1 MISAAHRPSGAAP
14 LRRWGGRA
22 LVAAAVLAWVLFLRP
37 QPFGGPASYVLV
49 SGHSMR
55 PQLETGDLVI
65 TQRKDAYARGD
76 VIAYRIPRGEPGAG
90 AYVIH
95 RITGG
100 SPHDGYRT
108 QGDNREE
115 PDLWRPRPRDI
126 EGRLWVR
133 VPKAGSLI
141 ALLSAPIPLAT
152 AAGLL
157 TFLTVGGGGG
167 RLRAIRRVGH

>member
-1 MISAAHRPSGAAP
+1 MTADAHRPSRAAA
-14 LRRWGGRA
+14 LRRWGARA
-22 LVAAAVLAWVLFLRP
+22 LVTAAVLAWILFLRP
-37 QPFGGPASYVLV
+37 QAFGGPASYVLV

-65 TQRKDAYARGD
+65 TQRKDTYARGD

-95 RITGG
+95 RVTGG
-100 SPHDGYRT
+100 SPHDGFRT

-115 PDLWRPRPRDI
+115 QDIWRPRRRDI
-126 EGRLWVR
+126 EGRLWFR
-133 VPKAGSLI
+133 LPKAGSLI
-141 ALLSAPIPLAT
+141 AQLSAPIPLAT

-157 TFLTVGGGGG
+157 TFLMVGAGGG
-167 RLRAIRRVGH
+167 RLRAVRCAGD